1 MHPAVWTRTA
11 RIHHSPL
18 ESLIR
23 SDTPKLHM
31 VLSPVIRD
39 RSRVLRQE
47 RAESTGKH
55 FMWLH
60 EVTDPRETIEAS
72 PVERHTRPEVPQ
84 LP

>member
-31 VLSPVIRD
+31 VLSPVIPEC
-39 RSRVLRQE
+39 SPFLGE
-47 RAESTGKH
+47 KLTESAGEH